1 MNKYSSSLREREI
14 EREEMLRI
22 LAKRASSGSASGS
35 WRSVSAVQIVE
46 TRRDYSLGVLPDGVD
61 RNSEAFSRNSKAM
74 GVLIS
79 DLQSHIQKVSLSG
92 SVSHAIN
99 VFDCVLIDV
108 CVCV

>member
-1 MNKYSSSLREREI
+1 
-14 EREEMLRI
+14 MLRI
-22 LAKRASSGSASGS
+22 LAKRASSGSGSGS
-35 WRSVSAVQIVE
+35 WRSVSAVQIIE

-79 DLQSHIQKVSLSG
+79 DLQSHIQKVPLSG

-99 VFDCVLIDV
+99 VFVCVLIDV
-108 CVCV
+108 CV